1 MIYSFILPDSGEGI
15 TESEIVSWAVQPGD
29 RVKED
34 DTLAEIQS
42 DKTVVALPSPV
53 AGVVKTLHFEEGT
66 VAQVGDVILEIEVDD
81 PKDANTEGEAST
93 SAPAEEDTVVRER
106 GTDTVAID
114 HEDVEHLTP
123 DTNLQSAGGTTTSPS
138 AKDRGDE
145 VDIRML
151 AIPAVRKYAREKG
164 VDIREVPATGRN
176 NRVTREDID
185 NFLVSGGTAPAA
197 EPAVETPVAE
207 ETTQVVQEGSE
218 RREKMSATRKAIAS
232 AMVNSKHTSPH
243 VTVLDKVNVEKLV
256 EHRDKFKVIAA
267 EQDIKLTFTPYFV
280 KALTAVL
287 ARYPELN
294 ASIDDVN
301 DEIVYKNYINVG
313 IATDTEH
320 GLFVPVIRDTN
331 KKSLFQI
338 AEDLTENTEKALEGK
353 LSAAD
358 MRGGS
363 MTITN
368 VGALSTSGVWST
380 PIINQPEV
388 AILGLGRIEDEVIP
402 DENKQPVVK
411 PMLKISFG
419 FDHRIIDGGTAQSA
433 INDLKKYL
441 ADPELLLVEG

>member
-1 MIYSFILPDSGEGI
+1 MIYQFILPDSGEGI
-15 TESEIVSWAVQPGD
+15 TESEIVSWAVKPGD
-29 RVKED
+29 HVEED
-34 DTLAEIQS
+34 DILAEIQS

-53 AGVVKTLHFEEGT
+53 KGTIKNLLFDEGD
-66 VAQVGDVILEIEVDD
+66 VPKVGDIILEIEVDD
-81 PKDANTEGEAST
+81 PKDANAEAS
-93 SAPAEEDTVVRER
+93 AVAEEQEEEAEVIREVGR
-106 GTDTVAID
+106 DTVAIAD
-114 HEDVEHLTP
+114 TKEEHLTP
-123 DTNLQSAGGTTTSPS
+123 DQASIDPNAKS
-138 AKDRGDE
+138 AKDRGDDI
-145 VDIRML
+145 DIRML
-151 AIPAVRKYAREKG
+151 AIPAVRKYAREKD
-164 VDIREVPATGRN
+164 VDLREVPATGKN

-185 NFLVSGGTAPAA
+185 NFLAGGAKSATA
-197 EPAVETPVAE
+197 ETPVVE
-207 ETTQVVQEGSE
+207 ETPVLEETVEVQEGRT
-218 RREKMSATRKAIAS
+218 RRVKMSATRKAIAN

-243 VTVLDKVNVEKLV
+243 VTVLDKVNVSKLV
-256 EHRDKFKVIAA
+256 EHRNRFKLIAA

-287 ARYPELN
+287 VRYPDLN
-294 ASIDDVN
+294 ASIDEQA
-301 DEIVYKNYINVG
+301 DEIVYKNFINVG

-338 AEDLTENTEKALEGK
+338 AEELSENTEKALEGR

-358 MRGGS
+358 MRDGS

-402 DENKQPVVK
+402 DENKQPIVA